1 MMGGRPF
8 MFLLKT
14 AWDNICFHKKRS
26 ILSILLIAVTSSTIL
41 LYKGYVEYSEQGL
54 AMSFIEASGHIQV
67 GYRNYDLQMNEV
79 RRPMTKTEQGIV
91 KDYFSSLPQIKK
103 VDAILDF
110 QGIIGTEKNSKVFWG
125 IAYDDPYTLGVTEG
139 IPIFEEDASLVLGKG
154 LFDALGLD
162 LEKNNVINLM
172 TTISDNELNSGSFEV
187 SGYIDTGVPQNDAGL
202 VIASR
207 RALLEF
213 FEEDDVA
220 SKLRLYLESDEDV
233 EEVQDRLIDYFNVD
247 CLPFEVIDWKTLNPT
262 YAQIS
267 NLFNIQF
274 SVISFILCILIFVSL
289 MQSIGSSF
297 MERLNEFGTMEAIG
311 LKKSSLIFSLVLEV
325 FVLSIGGI
333 VLGILF
339 SYFGN
344 FITETFNIT
353 MTPPGYNKGFP
364 LRFFITMRSMLI
376 TQSFIL
382 LTCLIATL
390 QPIYTIGKLEVVKL
404 MQHNQK

>member
-1 MMGGRPF
+1 
-8 MFLLKT
+8 
-14 AWDNICFHKKRS
+14 
-26 ILSILLIAVTSSTIL
+26 
-41 LYKGYVEYSEQGL
+41 
-54 AMSFIEASGHIQV
+54 MSFIENSGHIQI
-67 GYRNYDLQMNEV
+67 GYRNYDSQMNEV
-79 RRPMTKTEQGIV
+79 RRPMTKTEQIIV
-91 KDYFSSLPQIKK
+91 KDYFSGLPQIKK

-110 QGIIGTEKNSKVFWG
+110 QGIIGTEKSSKVFWG

-233 EEVQDRLIDYFNVD
+233 EEVQDRLIDYFNVE

-262 YAQIS
+262 WKQIQGH
-267 NLFNIQF
+267 FNIQF
-274 SVISFILCILIFVSL
+274 SVISVILCILIFVSL
-289 MQSIGSSF
+289 TQSICASF
-297 MERLNEFGTMEAIG
+297 MERIGEFGTMEAIG
-311 LKKSSLIFSLVLEV
+311 LKKAQLIMSLVLEISIIAIIGIIGAMI
-325 FVLSIGGI
+325 LSH
-333 VLGILF
+333 
-339 SYFGN
+339 FGN
-344 FITETFNIT
+344 VFTETFNIT
-353 MTPPGYNKGFP
+353 MVPPGYSEGYRLN
-364 LRFFITMRSMLI
+364 FFITWHSVII
-376 TQSFIL
+376 TQSFIFF
-382 LTCLIATL
+382 TCLIAVMY
-390 QPIYTIGKLEVVKL
+390 PIYTIKNLTTIHL
-404 MQHNQK
+404 MHYSGV